1 MPDAVVSLTFMR
13 HAVRPALH
21 DNIQVYA
28 LTHPAHTYPVPSPY
42 GTDKVLYGSLV
53 FRTVSKE
60 AA

>member
-13 HAVRPALH
+13 HAVRPALYA
-21 DNIQVYA
+21 NTQRYA
-28 LTHPAHTYPVPSPY
+28 LTHPVTMHPVLNPH